1 MSSQSHPEPTEGPSR
16 RSMLRGAGAAGA
28 VGLAAAVGVGS
39 ASGVAAA
46 ATRPAA
52 DNRAAAA
59 GAEHSADA
67 AGAPLV
73 VYLRDAASGELDVFS
88 GTSHTVIRDRALAAR
103 LTRTPSGN
111 WHPRNSPHPHRQKRV
126 IYVITSRGTGD
137 LEGPGRR

>member
-1 MSSQSHPEPTEGPSR
+1 MSAQSHPEPTAGPSR

-28 VGLAAAVGVGS
+28 VGIAAAVGVGA

-52 DNRAAAA
+52 DNRAAA

-73 VYLRDAASGELDVFS
+73 VYLRDAASGELDIFS
-88 GTSHTVIRDRALAAR
+88 GTSHTVIRDPALAAR
-103 LTRTPSGN
+103 LTSAVR
-111 WHPRNSPHPHRQKRV
+111 
-126 IYVITSRGTGD
+126 
-137 LEGPGRR
+137 